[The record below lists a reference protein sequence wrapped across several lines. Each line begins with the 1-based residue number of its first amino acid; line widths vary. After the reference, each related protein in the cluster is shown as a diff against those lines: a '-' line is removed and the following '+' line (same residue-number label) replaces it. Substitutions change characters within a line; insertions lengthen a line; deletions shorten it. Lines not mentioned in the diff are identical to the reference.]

1 MHAILHQDLGL
12 EKKSAR
18 WVPELLSNKKKQQCF
33 NVCTNLVAAV
43 HCCSLPMVDSIVT
56 MDETMMSY
64 CTWKT
69 KKQSLPWIKKGQPGP
84 INAKVH
90 ASRTKQTLLAFFD
103 SKGLIYTLSV
113 TRDASTNAIY
123 IIKVLGIF
131 TKQLRMKRPEM
142 VCREWFSI
150 GTMLEST
157 PPSSSRTG

>member
-1 MHAILHQDLGL
+1 MKAVLHQDMGL

-43 HCCSLPMVDSIVT
+43 HCCSLTMVDSVVT
-56 MDETMMSY
+56 MDETMVSY
-64 CTWKT
+64 YTQKT
-69 KKQSLPWIKKGQPGP
+69 KKQSQPWIKKGQPGP

-103 SKGLIYTLSV
+103 SKGLIYTHSV
-113 TRDASTNAIY
+113 TRDASTNAID

-142 VCREWFSI
+142 VCQEWFFHWYNA
-150 GTMLEST
+150 TATL
-157 PPSSSRTG
+157 PSPSRTG